1 MFCHICVQSESV
13 SVLSLGDI
21 GIFIQY
27 KAWVENIALWA
38 SRYMC
43 DAQLLN
49 LLYAHFALDPW
60 DIDTLY
66 LSVDGFE
73 NLGYKPQ
80 NRIK

>member
-1 MFCHICVQSESV
+1 
-13 SVLSLGDI
+13 
-21 GIFIQY
+21 
-27 KAWVENIALWA
+27 
-38 SRYMC
+38 MC
-43 DAQLLN
+43 DAELLN

-80 NRIK
+80 NRSKLHEIALNNYNFKLYFIIGPYACFSS